1 MALVVP
7 TELISNL
14 SLEQTLDDIQATDSA
29 AAMAVSYFETVA
41 QAQAWLDK

>member
-1 MALVVP
+1 MALVVS

-29 AAMAVSYFETVA
+29 AMAVRYFDTTAE
-41 QAQAWLDK
+41 AQAWLGG